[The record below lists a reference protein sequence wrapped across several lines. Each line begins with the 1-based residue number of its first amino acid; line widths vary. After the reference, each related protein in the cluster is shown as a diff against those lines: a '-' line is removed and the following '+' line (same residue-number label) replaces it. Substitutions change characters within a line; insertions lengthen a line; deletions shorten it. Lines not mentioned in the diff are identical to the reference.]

1 MNKKIYIRAC
11 YSKLLS
17 LLLLVCLTSCSV
29 DTTGGGSTD
38 SGGTQVATGTI
49 IGFGSVVVNGI
60 KFSRKAGLA
69 DDRVKLR
76 FENNTSA
83 GEGSL
88 RVGMIVK
95 VSGKIDAA
103 TDTGEYESIEF
114 QPEIRGPLDS
124 NGVDAAVGTLTI
136 MGRTIQVENNTS
148 FESIRDLA
156 EIDGELQAGRHPEL
170 EISGNMDNS
179 TGILHATRVARKAV
193 DYNAAPGKPVQ
204 IKGVITTVNAAAGAT
219 NGSFTIDG
227 VTVNFAAAALG
238 PNTIGAN
245 IAAGVVVEVTG
256 TLSAD
261 GSVITATR
269 VEKKNAVDAGV
280 NSFVCVKGTST
291 GSGDNKSFTINGP
304 NGAITINASAALFQN
319 GTAMTTTT
327 AGTTLEVE
335 GNVQPDGSIAAGRV
349 YIETDR
355 SVRLEGNALA
365 GAFSA
370 NTLTLN
376 GVPVAISATTRL
388 VSNNGQ
394 ALDLTKIA
402 AGDHLQIAGLFDNIT
417 NRVTASQVQ
426 LTSASSVTFIQG
438 PVTAITSS
446 NFTLI
451 GMITVDATAVA
462 QTQSFSDNRTGNHTK
477 IDGAAAF
484 ILAVTDGLA
493 EVKATGTVSGTTLI
507 ATKLELEQAQ

>member
-17 LLLLVCLTSCSV
+17 LLLLVCLTSCGIN
-29 DTTGGGSTD
+29 TTGGGSTD

-49 IGFGSVVVNGI
+49 IGFGSVDVNGI

-103 TDTGEYESIEF
+103 ADTGEYESIEF

-124 NGVDAAVGTLTI
+124 NGVDAAAGTLTI

-179 TGILHATRVARKAV
+179 TGILHATRVARKAA
-193 DYNAAPGKPVQ
+193 DYNAVPGKPVQ
-204 IKGVITTVNAAAGAT
+204 IKGVITTVNAAAGTAG
-219 NGSFTIDG
+219 GSFTIDG

-261 GSVITATR
+261 GSMVTATR
-269 VEKKNAVDAGV
+269 VEKKNAVDA
-280 NSFVCVKGTST
+280 
-291 GSGDNKSFTINGP
+291 
-304 NGAITINASAALFQN
+304 
-319 GTAMTTTT
+319 
-327 AGTTLEVE
+327 E
-335 GNVQPDGSIAAGRV
+335 
-349 YIETDR
+349 
-355 SVRLEGNALA
+355 
-365 GAFSA
+365 
-370 NTLTLN
+370 
-376 GVPVAISATTRL
+376 
-388 VSNNGQ
+388 
-394 ALDLTKIA
+394 
-402 AGDHLQIAGLFDNIT
+402 
-417 NRVTASQVQ
+417 
-426 LTSASSVTFIQG
+426 
-438 PVTAITSS
+438 
-446 NFTLI
+446 
-451 GMITVDATAVA
+451 
-462 QTQSFSDNRTGNHTK
+462 
-477 IDGAAAF
+477 
-484 ILAVTDGLA
+484 
-493 EVKATGTVSGTTLI
+493 
-507 ATKLELEQAQ
+507 

>member
-1 MNKKIYIRAC
+1 
-11 YSKLLS
+11 
-17 LLLLVCLTSCSV
+17 
-29 DTTGGGSTD
+29 
-38 SGGTQVATGTI
+38 
-49 IGFGSVVVNGI
+49 
-60 KFSRKAGLA
+60 
-69 DDRVKLR
+69 
-76 FENNTSA
+76 
-83 GEGSL
+83 
-88 RVGMIVK
+88 
-95 VSGKIDAA
+95 
-103 TDTGEYESIEF
+103 
-114 QPEIRGPLDS
+114 
-124 NGVDAAVGTLTI
+124 
-136 MGRTIQVENNTS
+136 
-148 FESIRDLA
+148 
-156 EIDGELQAGRHPEL
+156 
-170 EISGNMDNS
+170 
-179 TGILHATRVARKAV
+179 
-193 DYNAAPGKPVQ
+193 
-204 IKGVITTVNAAAGAT
+204 
-219 NGSFTIDG
+219 
-227 VTVNFAAAALG
+227 
-238 PNTIGAN
+238 
-245 IAAGVVVEVTG
+245 
-256 TLSAD
+256 
-261 GSVITATR
+261 
-269 VEKKNAVDAGV
+269 V

-291 GSGDNKSFTINGP
+291 GNGDNKSFTINGP

-365 GAFSA
+365 GAFNA

-417 NRVTASQVQ
+417 NKVTASQVQ

-493 EVKATGTVSGTTLI
+493 EVKATGAISGTTLI